1 MPIYPYLCND
11 CGHEFDRLQK
21 MSDDPLKVCPEC
33 GAESLRKKLTAAA
46 FQLKGTGWYETDFK
60 NKGKKGDK
68 TDGQVEGE
76 TQAAKGAEGKKDDKK
91 SDSKSSESKTASTSS
106 TSSSSKSAGKSQS
119 TSPDSG

>member
-11 CGHEFDRLQK
+11 CGNEFDRLQK

-60 NKGKKGDK
+60 NKGKKEDK
-68 TDGQVEGE
+68 TDGGVDSE
-76 TQAAKGAEGKKDDKK
+76 TQAAKGAEGKKEDKK

-106 TSSSSKSAGKSQS
+106 TSSSSKSTGKSQS
-119 TSPDSG
+119 TSTDSG